1 MAGRPACL
9 PAEEAADL
17 ATLLITLL
25 EGAHV
30 LCRAAGTLEP
40 FEQAART
47 ATALTRARY
56 EAP

>member
-1 MAGRPACL
+1 MACL